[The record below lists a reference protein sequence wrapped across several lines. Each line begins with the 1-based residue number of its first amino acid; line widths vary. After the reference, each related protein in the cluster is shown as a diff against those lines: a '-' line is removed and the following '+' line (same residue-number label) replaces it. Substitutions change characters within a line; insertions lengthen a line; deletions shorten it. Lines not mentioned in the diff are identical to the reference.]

1 VFARGV
7 DLNIALRGTFEYCS
21 NLPHD
26 IWMILIFILEETHRA
41 YNYFRSEK
49 CFART

>member
-21 NLPHD
+21 NVPHVSS
-26 IWMILIFILEETHRA
+26 MILILILEETRGA
-41 YNYFRSEK
+41 YKYFRTEK